1 MHMLYTANNRAA
13 DRETAAHLEERAA
26 ELHKQ
31 LEEVMAQQET
41 VHSRLRSYVYPILTI
56 PNEIVAEILVHS
68 ISPYPAP
75 NLLYGP
81 GSPTRLAQ
89 ICRLWREIAHS
100 TPALWR
106 AMNLFHYY
114 GDNSVPA
121 AWQTSMIS
129 AWLARSGSLP
139 LAFQYGSILNPE
151 ARGAVLPLLLAH
163 QARWQYVNF
172 HSTVSVEAATL
183 RLHVGNEMPVLRE
196 LQLHLLAAPLE
207 FPEIRAPQLRALFIA
222 TSGFAIVS
230 PILRLSSW
238 VALTELF
245 LWNVGLCRVA
255 EILTETKNLVR
266 CNFAISPG
274 PALPLHVHEISIP
287 HLDTLIFRPDPT
299 FDHDPTLYASAPIL
313 LRQFR
318 APVLKYLLIDERLL
332 DPPLGHELETLRR
345 FLDGLAGKSRP
356 QLQRMVVNLAGPAEE
371 EYLEAFPNI
380 SSISTND
387 NGCWDPPEWG
397 TWEVFP
403 A

>member
-1 MHMLYTANNRAA
+1 MSITLLTRAPSLTDTTTIDWMHMPYTANDRAA

-41 VHSRLRSYVYPILTI
+41 VHARLRSYVYPILTI

-75 NLLYGP
+75 NLLY
-81 GSPTRLAQ
+81 
-89 ICRLWREIAHS
+89 
-100 TPALWR
+100 
-106 AMNLFHYY
+106 
-114 GDNSVPA
+114 
-121 AWQTSMIS
+121 

-172 HSTVSVEAATL
+172 HSTVSVEDATL
-183 RLHVGNEMPVLRE
+183 RLHVGNEMPVLRG

-230 PILRLSSW
+230 PMLRLSSW

-274 PALPLHVHEISIP
+274 PALPLHVHEISLP

-299 FDHDPTLYASAPIL
+299 FDHDPTLYASAAIL

-332 DPPLGHELETLRR
+332 DPPLGHELETLHR

-387 NGCWDPPEWG
+387 NGYWDPPEWG
-397 TWEVFP
+397 AWEVFP